1 MYFSTRDNIQ
11 EIIKFLLKETTMK
24 HIYIVG
30 AGSFGTAIANQLA
43 FNTENTVC
51 LICRS
56 EVQQREISEDHTNLR
71 YFPNKTLHDSL
82 SASASISTLANAD
95 IVFMALPASA
105 LKKNVKALKNVI
117 PKEALV
123 VNLSKG
129 LFKNGRNLVDYLKD
143 KLHSEN
149 VVTMK
154 GPTFSVELMNNEHSL
169 FTLGHKTPAQYRTI
183 KELVRKTNIYIDQT
197 SDITG
202 VELLSALKNVYAI
215 IMGIVDAQYNAIN
228 TRHMILTKAFSE
240 IRVLLKELGGKED
253 TLFLACGYG
262 DFGLTA
268 LNDLSRNRTL
278 GLLIGKGFYNSDV
291 TQSNVVLEGLRTIDL
306 ISKATDDDIKKQLPL
321 FNRLE
326 SFFRN
331 KESKFKIRFSS
342 LVD

>member
-1 MYFSTRDNIQ
+1 
-11 EIIKFLLKETTMK
+11 MK
-24 HIYIVG
+24 HIYIIG

-43 FNTENTVC
+43 FNTENSVC

-56 EVQQREISEDHTNLR
+56 EDQQQEISAEHTNLR

-82 SASASISTLANAD
+82 KASASLTTLANAD
-95 IVFMALPASA
+95 IVFMALPTMVLKAHIKA
-105 LKKNVKALKNVI
+105 LKKAI
-117 PKEALV
+117 PSKALV

-129 LFKNGRNLVDYLKD
+129 LFKNGCNLVDYLKD
-143 KLHSEN
+143 KLNNSN

-154 GPTFSVELMNNEHSL
+154 GPTFAVELMNNEHSL
-169 FTLGHKTPAQYRTI
+169 FTLGHKTEDQYRII
-183 KELVRKTNIYIDQT
+183 KELVRKTNIHIDHT
-197 SDITG
+197 TDITG

-215 IMGIVDAQYNAIN
+215 IIGIVDAQYNAIN

-291 TQSNVVLEGLRTIDL
+291 NQSNVVLEGLRTIDL
-306 ISKATDDDIKKQLPL
+306 ISKATDDTIKEQLPL
-321 FNRLE
+321 FKRLE
-326 SFFRN
+326 SFFSN
-331 KESKFKIRFSS
+331 KESKFKIRFNS